1 MQLLFTSNV
10 FALFMPKEV
19 SAAEIEQVQGIT
31 GCSAERARRAL
42 EQHSSVEFAI
52 NHIFDDPEPAKVQK
66 ISHSPNAPSS
76 SPARGTISS
85 VANTPSNQ
93 GTMVRSAPNH
103 NCDAVSFSHPC
114 FQVQFSPSPA
124 PQGTFAA
131 IASNKPQTTSSSNN
145 QGTDMSEEEQLRLA
159 LAASLESA
167 PHPPQSDMVA
177 SASDQ
182 VIPIAC
188 CSAFRYCLST
198 EFFC

>member
-1 MQLLFTSNV
+1 M
-10 FALFMPKEV
+10 FAFFMPKEV
-19 SAAEIEQVQGIT
+19 SAAEIEQVVGFT

-42 EQHSSVEFAI
+42 EQHSTVEFAI

-66 ISHSPNAPSS
+66 ISHSPSAPSS
-76 SPARGTISS
+76 SPARGAFSS

-103 NCDAVSFSHPC
+103 NCNTVSFSHPC

-131 IASNKPQTTSSSNN
+131 IPSNKSQTASSSNN
-145 QGTDMSEEEQLRLA
+145 QGTDMSEDEQLRLA
-159 LAASLESA
+159 LAASLETA

-177 SASDQ
+177 SVSDQ
-182 VIPIAC
+182 VMIIAC
-188 CSAFRYCLST
+188 LAAQLLRAA
-198 EFFC
+198 